1 MLKYWACESSD
12 LMMAPNHQIV
22 VKRKC
27 VLCLSRHFSKKKT
40 EPDLCKNVFVQFKSL
55 TSSPRLQIS
64 ELLLQ
69 SRQLEDENGMLSEK
83 DARNI
88 AVMEDLRQ
96 QLAELIKEND
106 RRESVLADEKNEV
119 SCV

>member
-1 MLKYWACESSD
+1 M
-12 LMMAPNHQIV
+12 Q
-22 VKRKC
+22 KC
-27 VLCLSRHFSKKKT
+27 LRTV
-40 EPDLCKNVFVQFKSL
+40 KSL

-96 QLAELIKEND
+96 QLAELITEND

-119 SCV
+119 SGV

>member
-1 MLKYWACESSD
+1 MVQL
-12 LMMAPNHQIV
+12 
-22 VKRKC
+22 
-27 VLCLSRHFSKKKT
+27 
-40 EPDLCKNVFVQFKSL
+40 NVNFIHL

-119 SCV
+119 SGV

>member
-1 MLKYWACESSD
+1 M
-12 LMMAPNHQIV
+12 Q
-22 VKRKC
+22 KC
-27 VLCLSRHFSKKKT
+27 LRT
-40 EPDLCKNVFVQFKSL
+40 IKSL

-119 SCV
+119 SGVWRRAGGGGGRRPGVELVVASS

>member
-1 MLKYWACESSD
+1 
-12 LMMAPNHQIV
+12 
-22 VKRKC
+22 
-27 VLCLSRHFSKKKT
+27 
-40 EPDLCKNVFVQFKSL
+40 
-55 TSSPRLQIS
+55 
-64 ELLLQ
+64 
-69 SRQLEDENGMLSEK
+69 MLSEK

-96 QLAELIKEND
+96 QLAELITEND

>member
-1 MLKYWACESSD
+1 M
-12 LMMAPNHQIV
+12 Q
-22 VKRKC
+22 KC
-27 VLCLSRHFSKKKT
+27 LRT
-40 EPDLCKNVFVQFKSL
+40 IKSL

-96 QLAELIKEND
+96 QLAELITEND

-119 SCV
+119 SGV

>member
-1 MLKYWACESSD
+1 M
-12 LMMAPNHQIV
+12 Q
-22 VKRKC
+22 KC
-27 VLCLSRHFSKKKT
+27 LRT
-40 EPDLCKNVFVQFKSL
+40 IKSL

-119 SCV
+119 SGV

>member
-1 MLKYWACESSD
+1 M
-12 LMMAPNHQIV
+12 Q
-22 VKRKC
+22 KC
-27 VLCLSRHFSKKKT
+27 LRTV
-40 EPDLCKNVFVQFKSL
+40 KSL

-96 QLAELIKEND
+96 QLAELITEND

>member
-1 MLKYWACESSD
+1 M
-12 LMMAPNHQIV
+12 
-22 VKRKC
+22 
-27 VLCLSRHFSKKKT
+27 
-40 EPDLCKNVFVQFKSL
+40 
-55 TSSPRLQIS
+55 
-64 ELLLQ
+64 Q

-96 QLAELIKEND
+96 QLAELITEND

-119 SCV
+119 SGV